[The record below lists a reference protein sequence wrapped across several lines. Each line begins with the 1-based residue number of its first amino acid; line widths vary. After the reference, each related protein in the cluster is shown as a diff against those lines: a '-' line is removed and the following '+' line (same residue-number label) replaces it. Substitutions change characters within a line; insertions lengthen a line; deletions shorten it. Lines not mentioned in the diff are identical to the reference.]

1 MFFLRSRREPKCYL
15 CYMNSNVHP
24 RLRIVLSLV
33 FISVFVYFIPLL
45 LLCLAKKMYRLLIN
59 LFHLTNILNHLFL
72 LHRVGVFC
80 ELLFIINLHIRNIIY
95 VYELVLLT
103 FNTMIPI
110 SLYTFRYRTMHK
122 VRSSMMTT
130 LLSCLLVS
138 AASAQIVAPTQVGGV
153 TVRKSLNYRQPTTPF
168 TLDNYLY
175 STFYAADKR
184 CYNLKG
190 LLIGHTSMKVA
201 SLKANPA
208 GVAYAVLTSNGKKSH
223 VEIFDAYRVDQRLFE
238 LASDDQH
245 PTAIAYSADSKRFF
259 MALDNKE
266 LKVYDGKSYVVQRNF
281 AMPIVPT
288 MLEVSA
294 NDYYLALAGGMQVV
308 VVAQETG
315 QARVTLPCSAEVK
328 CVAFSDDSSMLGVL
342 TSSGF
347 TIYDTRSFTKQIDV
361 PLTGTPTSFAFHP
374 EGKYVGVVSADQ
386 TMTFVNL
393 MDVNDCFTMN
403 ESDGHVSYL
412 RFVKDGK
419 KNIFLS
425 YNTLNAIRYKLLGG
439 FSPNYTKLLKE
450 ELLQR
455 MEEWSK
461 MREGETLEAY
471 KERVNEE
478 SRLKQARLFEQEIA
492 TKMADNRV
500 MNANVTLGGYNPQN
514 NLLALN
520 FDNMPTIYLT
530 VPEGEVQDFM
540 TADNLEFRDAVYGI
554 TKDDKFELI
563 YANVYNK
570 ATGKQYEFNNLSRQ
584 SLDFMSA
591 DDSFV
596 PIELVQQSSMEEVQL
611 NTIKHHVVENAR
623 KQNLISDHTNIQVST
638 GVVADYDA
646 TGNRITNYKVGFNY
660 TVDAQYSAHEDFAAG
675 RYKISESNAAKSMLK
690 IVAQAFEK
698 DFAQYI
704 KAGKKVVIN
713 ITGSADALPI
723 NGAIAYD
730 GSWGDI
736 ANEPYYLDNELST
749 MTITR
754 QEGIRRNEQLAFVRA
769 VAVKDYIEYTL
780 TQFNTMNT
788 DYKYHINLSDKTGG
802 AYRRISVE
810 FTFINAFDK

>member
-1 MFFLRSRREPKCYL
+1 
-15 CYMNSNVHP
+15 MN
-24 RLRIVLSLV
+24 
-33 FISVFVYFIPLL
+33 
-45 LLCLAKKMYRLLIN
+45 
-59 LFHLTNILNHLFL
+59 
-72 LHRVGVFC
+72 
-80 ELLFIINLHIRNIIY
+80 
-95 VYELVLLT
+95 
-103 FNTMIPI
+103 PI
-110 SLYTFRYRTMHK
+110 HLYTFNRRILR
-122 VRSSMMTT
+122 VARSSMVTT
-130 LLSCLLVS
+130 LLSYLLVS
-138 AASAQIVAPTQVGGV
+138 AASAQSVTPAQVGGRV

-168 TLDNYLY
+168 ALDNYLY
-175 STFYAADKR
+175 STFYATDKR

-190 LLIGHTSMKVA
+190 LPIGHSSMKVA

-208 GVAYAVLTSNGKKSH
+208 GITYAVLTSNGKKSH
-223 VEIFDAYRVDQRLFE
+223 VDIFDAYRVDQKLFE
-238 LASDDQH
+238 LGSDEQR

-259 MALDNKE
+259 MALDNNQ
-266 LKVYDGKSYVVQRNF
+266 LQVHDGKNYIVQRSLPLPF
-281 AMPIVPT
+281 APT
-288 MLEVSA
+288 LIEVSG
-294 NDYYLALAGGMQVV
+294 NDYYLALAAGMQVAV
-308 VVAQETG
+308 ISQETG
-315 QARVTLPCSAEVK
+315 QVRTTLPCSAEVK
-328 CVAFSDDSSMLGVL
+328 CVAFSDDASMMGVL
-342 TSSGF
+342 TSGGLS
-347 TIYDTRSFTKQIDV
+347 IYDTRSFTKQIEV
-361 PLTGTPTSFAFHP
+361 PLTGTPTSFDFHP
-374 EGKYVGVVSADQ
+374 EGKYVGIASAEQ
-386 TMTFVNL
+386 SMTFVNL
-393 MDVNDCFTMN
+393 MDVNDRFTLS
-403 ESDGHVSYL
+403 EPDGRVSYL

-439 FSPNYTKLLKE
+439 FSPNYTKMLKE

-478 SRLKQARLFEQEIA
+478 SRIKQARLFEQEIA
-492 TKMADNRV
+492 TKMADNMV

-520 FDNMPTIYLT
+520 FDNMTTVYLT
-530 VPEGEVQDFM
+530 VPEAEVQDFM

-591 DDSFV
+591 DNSFV

-611 NTIKHHVVENAR
+611 NTIKRNVVENAK

-646 TGNRITNYKVGFNY
+646 AGNRITNYKVGFNY
-660 TVDAQYSAHEDFAAG
+660 TVDAAYSAHEDFAAG

-704 KAGKKVVIN
+704 KAGKKVIVN

-736 ANEPYYLDNELST
+736 QNEPYYLDNELST
-749 MTITR
+749 MTVTR

-769 VAVKDYIEYTL
+769 AAVKDYIMHTL
-780 TQFNTMNT
+780 TQLTSMTT

-810 FTFINAFDK
+810 FTFVNAFDQ